1 MKEEVLMEMLNQKWN
16 KILEQVKFD
25 GDLSDIAYE
34 TWLLQLKPY
43 DMDEEKIYVS
53 VPNDLTIQ
61 QIQRKFLLFMDIA
74 VAENLGKRYTLE
86 FTTEEKAKKKQK
98 VDLQKVPTMSGLN
111 KKYTFDTFV
120 VGDNNRFAQAS
131 ALAVAELPGEAYNPL
146 YIHGGPGLGKTHLI
160 QAIGHYVSQQ
170 DATKKV
176 IYVTSEQFTN
186 EVIEAIRM
194 GGASDITKLREK
206 YRTCDVLM
214 IDDIQFLIGKES
226 TQQEFFHTFNEL
238 HSAGKQIVITSD
250 RPPKE
255 LKSLNERIISRC
267 EWGLMANIDIPE
279 FGTRMDILRK
289 QSEAQQM
296 SVEAGVLEYI
306 ANHFTTNIRELEGAL
321 TRLSAYNRLTKETVT
336 LEVAER
342 ELALYISPDSKRE
355 ITAQLIIETVAEHYQ
370 IPVEHIISKKRNA
383 NIVRPRHIAMYLCDE
398 IIQLPL
404 NLIGSSFGKR
414 DHSTVCHARDKIA
427 EEILENQQ
435 LALEIE
441 TIKKKINPN

>member
-1 MKEEVLMEMLNQKWN
+1 MEMLNQKWN

-34 TWLLQLKPY
+34 TWLFQLKPY
-43 DMDEEKIYVS
+43 DIDEEKIYVS
-53 VPNDLTIQ
+53 APNDLTIQ

-74 VAENLGKRYTLE
+74 VAENLGKRYILE
-86 FTTEEKAKKKQK
+86 FTTEEKVKKKPK
-98 VDLQKVPTMSGLN
+98 TDTPKVPVVNGLN
-111 KKYTFDTFV
+111 KKYSFETFI

-160 QAIGHYVSQQ
+160 QAIGQYISQQ
-170 DATKKV
+170 DSTKKV

-206 YRTCDVLM
+206 YRTCDVLI

-238 HSAGKQIVITSD
+238 HAAGKQIVITSD

-267 EWGLMANIDIPE
+267 EWGLMANIDIPD
-279 FGTRMDILRK
+279 FKTRMDILRK
-289 QSEAQQM
+289 LGELHQM
-296 SVEAGVLEYI
+296 SVEEGVLEYI

-321 TRLSAYNRLTKETVT
+321 TRLAAYNRLTKEIVT
-336 LEVAER
+336 LQVAER
-342 ELALYISPDSKRE
+342 ELALYISPDSKKE
-355 ITAQLIIETVAEHYQ
+355 VSAQLIIETVAEHYQ

-383 NIVRPRHIAMYLCDE
+383 NLVKPRHIAMYLCDD

-404 NLIGSSFGKR
+404 NLIGSSFGNR
-414 DHSTVCHARDKIA
+414 DHSTVCYARDKVA
-427 EEILENQQ
+427 EEMKVNKQ
-435 LALEIE
+435 LVAEIE